1 MCALDDEKAVLPENC
16 GQDGFA
22 IDSASYAYE

>member
-1 MCALDDEKAVLPENC
+1 MCAPDDEKAVLPESC

-22 IDSASYAYE
+22 KNSAYYAYK